1 MASLD
6 SSKGAGVAQQIPR
19 NSLALLIVSQAAV
32 IVPLAAHI
40 SLWIAGVCLFCGY
53 WRTQVHMGRWGY
65 PGGWVKA
72 GLVFAA
78 IGGIALS
85 GYRTFSLEAAASLL
99 VLAFALKLVEMKNRR
114 DAYLVIYLSYFL
126 IATAFLFDQSMALA
140 AYEVLA
146 AIVITA
152 AMVGLNQLQSR
163 VRPVA
168 SLKVAAALV
177 LQAVPLTLVLFL
189 LFPRIAPLWSI
200 PVPSAATTGISDKL
214 TPGDVATLTQSDEL
228 AFRAVFDGD
237 VPAQRDLYW
246 RGLVYS
252 NFKYGTWSIAE
263 PLAAITPPPGVG
275 ETTRYE
281 IFLEPT
287 QSKWLFSLD
296 TPVEHGQRMELLGD
310 YRLVNPEPVMSVMR
324 YKLLS
329 DSGAAMDPELDQQ
342 IRIRETRID
351 DPQDNPRLQAFAENL
366 FEQTGSAEAMVEAL
380 LSHLIDKGY
389 RYTLQPPELG
399 DRFYNTIDQFW
410 FDTQAGFCTHYA
422 GAFVYALRSVGIPAR
437 MIGGYQGG
445 EYNPVTGHLMV
456 RQYQAHSWVEVWLPD
471 QGWTRYDP
479 TSVVA
484 PARLENGLNAALS
497 SEDRATLAFITNARF
512 GNAGLINNILQWAD
526 SLEHRWNLWVV
537 GYDADT
543 QSSVLKDLLGQV
555 TPTRVG
561 FALLAGGGFSLLLVT
576 GAIFWRRRPRQR
588 HPVER
593 LMHRFSTGMARSGYG
608 REPGETPA
616 AYIGRLAGMADL
628 DGTEMAQRM
637 QRQLYDPDGGNVGVE
652 RRKLRKDLRRLRFRL
667 ALRAVAID

>member
-1 MASLD
+1 MANLD
-6 SSKGAGVAQQIPR
+6 SGKGAGVAQQIPR

-40 SLWIAGVCLFCGY
+40 SLWIVGVCLFCGY

-228 AFRAVFDGD
+228 AFRAVFDGS
-237 VPAQRDLYW
+237 VPAQRELYW

-252 NFKYGTWSIAE
+252 DFKYGTWSIAK
-263 PLAAITPPPGVG
+263 PLDSIPPPRSLG
-275 ETTRYE
+275 ETIQYE

-296 TPVEHGQRMELLGD
+296 TPVEHSQRMELLGD
-310 YRLVNPEPVMSVMR
+310 YRLVNPEPVLSVMR
-324 YKLLS
+324 YKLRS
-329 DSGAAMDPELDQQ
+329 DSGAAMDPELDER
-342 IRIRETRID
+342 IRIRETQID
-351 DPQDNPRLQAFAENL
+351 DPQDNPRLQAFAEDL

-380 LSHLIDKGY
+380 LLHLIDKGY
-389 RYTLQPPELG
+389 RYTLQPPELR
-399 DRFYNTIDQFW
+399 DRFNNTIDQFW

-445 EYNPVTGHLMV
+445 EYNPVTGHLVV

-471 QGWTRYDP
+471 QGWKRYDP

-484 PARLENGLNAALS
+484 PERLENGLNAALS

-512 GNAGLINNILQWAD
+512 GNASLINNMLQWVD

-543 QSSVLKDLLGQV
+543 QVSVLENLLGQV

-593 LMHRFSTGMARSGYG
+593 LMHRFSAGMARSGYG
-608 REPGETPA
+608 RGPGETPA
-616 AYIGRLAGMADL
+616 AYIARLAGIADL
-628 DGTEMAQRM
+628 DGAEMAERL

-667 ALRAVAID
+667 ALRGAAID